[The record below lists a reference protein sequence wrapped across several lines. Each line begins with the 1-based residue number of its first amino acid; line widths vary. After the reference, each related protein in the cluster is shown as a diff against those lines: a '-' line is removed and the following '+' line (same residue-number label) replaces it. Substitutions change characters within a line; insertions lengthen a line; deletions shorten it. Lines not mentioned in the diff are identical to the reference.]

1 MNRAKTPGGGSKP
14 EPPKF
19 PSSQLQ
25 PRHERI
31 QVDHL
36 GVALEVLG
44 RGFSASAGG
53 CLPGR
58 QPSLRTLDETERTVQ
73 CRPPATRRRRE
84 WPEETLS
91 QALMPRGAEAAPHSG
106 VIPEVRTPAD
116 LRSFRSSP
124 PVRSYR
130 GTGKNEPKAGRSHLP
145 DPRPCTYV
153 CTRCAHALVCRRQHA
168 PSAGCCFNA
177 KMQPGQSSS

>member
-1 MNRAKTPGGGSKP
+1 MWDAAACARIGSDLRGVRDWRRTPCPRERRIVVLCANRVRAAA
-14 EPPKF
+14 
-19 PSSQLQ
+19 
-25 PRHERI
+25 ERWRRS
-31 QVDHL
+31 
-36 GVALEVLG
+36 ALD
-44 RGFSASAGG
+44 STA
-53 CLPGR
+53 
-58 QPSLRTLDETERTVQ
+58 RTVQ